1 MKRESG
7 QSLFELVSVVFVIS
21 MGLLALVS
29 LSARAVSNTSQS
41 RDKTIAGRLTQEGIE
56 WIRSERDRM
65 NWATFRD
72 TYTSPAGNRTYCM
85 NVLSATTWTQSSGCS
100 GGQVVQIGGQNTS
113 FVRTGVLTR
122 VGADT
127 INVIVVTNW
136 VDATGNREAR
146 VTTSLTSW
154 RGN

>member
-41 RDKTIAGRLTQEGIE
+41 RDKSIAGRLTQEGIE
-56 WIRSERDRM
+56 WIRSERDRV
-65 NWATFRD
+65 NWATFRNS
-72 TYTSPAGNRTYCM
+72 YSSVAGVTYCL
-85 NVLSATTWTQSSGCS
+85 NVLSATTWTQNTGCSSGMVVS
-100 GGQVVQIGGQNTS
+100 LNGQPSN
-113 FVRTGVLTR
+113 FVRSALLTR
-122 VGADT
+122 TSDDSV
-127 INVIVVTNW
+127 NVIVVTNW
-136 VDATGNREAR
+136 VDGTGSRESR
-146 VTTSLTSW
+146 VTTTLTSW

>member
-1 MKRESG
+1 MKRQSG

-56 WIRSERDRM
+56 WIRSERDRVS
-65 NWATFRD
+65 WATFRD
-72 TYTSPAGNRTYCM
+72 SYTSPSGNRTYCM
-85 NVLSATTWTQSSGCS
+85 NVLSATTWTQNTGCL
-100 GGQVVQIGGQNTS
+100 GGQVVQIGGQNS
-113 FVRTGVLTR
+113 IFVRSALLTR
-122 VGADT
+122 IDPDT

-136 VDATGNREAR
+136 VDSTGNREAR
-146 VTTSLTSW
+146 VTTTLTSW